1 MSQDL
6 IKNQCIL
13 KHEQYREYI
22 GYRGNLASVSVDK
35 DSITVN
41 VNQIENTF
49 NDFVITSI
57 KIMGYYHDA
66 DGVLNEVSEWKSGL
80 WIEPK
85 SIADPYVVIPLPNE
99 NKENISEADFCSRKG
114 VKKNCHGWGIEG
126 FRGLEIKID

>member
-1 MSQDL
+1 
-6 IKNQCIL
+6 
-13 KHEQYREYI
+13 
-22 GYRGNLASVSVDK
+22 
-35 DSITVN
+35 
-41 VNQIENTF
+41 
-49 NDFVITSI
+49 
-57 KIMGYYHDA
+57 MGYYHDA

-126 FRGLEIKID
+126 FRGLEIKIDYPNNRELSSSSSYKPYLYYIY